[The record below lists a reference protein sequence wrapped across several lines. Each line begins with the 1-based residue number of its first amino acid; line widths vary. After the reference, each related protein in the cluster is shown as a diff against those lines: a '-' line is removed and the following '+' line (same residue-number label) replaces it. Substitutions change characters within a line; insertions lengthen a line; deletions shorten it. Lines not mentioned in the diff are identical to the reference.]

1 MAAETRNMR
10 DLHQMAEVM
19 RIGAAPREVMKTAEL
34 AAVAVEAGTLGT
46 GAREDAGGTLMVP
59 TLKC

>member
-1 MAAETRNMR
+1 MR
-10 DLHQMAEVM
+10 DPHQMAEVM

-46 GAREDAGGTLMVP
+46 GAGEDAGDTLMVP

>member
-1 MAAETRNMR
+1 
-10 DLHQMAEVM
+10 MAEVM

-34 AAVAVEAGTLGT
+34 AEVAVEAGTLGT
-46 GAREDAGGTLMVP
+46 GAGEDAGDTLMVP

>member
-1 MAAETRNMR
+1 MR

-34 AAVAVEAGTLGT
+34 AAVAEAGTLET
-46 GAREDAGGTLMVP
+46 GAGEDAGDTLMVL
-59 TLKC
+59 TSNW

>member
-1 MAAETRNMR
+1 
-10 DLHQMAEVM
+10 MAEVM

-34 AAVAVEAGTLGT
+34 AAVEAGTLGT
-46 GAREDAGGTLMVP
+46 GAREDAGDTLMVP

>member
-34 AAVAVEAGTLGT
+34 AAVAEAGTLET
-46 GAREDAGGTLMVP
+46 GAGEDAGDTLMVL
-59 TLKC
+59 TSKW